1 MKHINSIAIN
11 GMKKI
16 GNIGCGECQ
25 SSCQSACQSELQEQ
39 RRKSQHR
46 QKAVAVR
53 G

>member
-1 MKHINSIAIN
+1 MKHINSIAVN
-11 GMKKI
+11 GMKKS
-16 GNIGCGECQ
+16 GKIGCGECQ
-25 SSCQSACQSELQEQ
+25 SSCQSELQEQ

>member
-1 MKHINSIAIN
+1 MKHINSIAVN
-11 GMKKI
+11 GMKKS
-16 GNIGCGECQ
+16 GKIGCGECQ
-25 SSCQSACQSELQEQ
+25 SSCQSQSELQEQ